1 MWSWASACQV
11 HRLEQHGCL
20 NNGQEFGTAG
30 RQGGKERVGYNQREQ
45 HQRFLCFKMPFAVA
59 WMDLE
64 SVILSELSQ
73 TDKYHM
79 LICKI

>member
-30 RQGGKERVGYNQREQ
+30 RQGGKERVGYNQR
-45 HQRFLCFKMPFAVA
+45 
-59 WMDLE
+59 
-64 SVILSELSQ
+64 
-73 TDKYHM
+73 DKNIVWCRN
-79 LICKI
+79 LLKRTASKIFIFMF